1 MKNLNIDNLKPPH
14 ERKDILRDMWRQQ
27 STQDW
32 SSYNATQATE
42 INSFDVLLKDL
53 LENVEQHDQ
62 KTGRPSLD
70 IRDLIFCTVKK
81 VYFRMSCRRSKG
93 LFDNAAEKDL
103 ISHSPNWAAT
113 SRILNKRRTTA
124 ILRRLIVLS
133 ALPLKDL
140 EEHFSVDSSGFRT
153 TNFTEYF
160 NYKHKVSRK
169 HGWIKLHI
177 CSGAKTNIITDVRIT
192 DHRGADI
199 KQFKPLVRATARNF
213 DIKELSADK
222 AYSSRECYETVDKVG
237 GQALIPFKSNA
248 TGKSAGSTLWRKMF
262 YYFKFHQPEFLARYH
277 KRSNVEATFS
287 MMKMKFGD
295 LLRSKNKTAQINELL
310 CKVLAHNLCVLI
322 AESQASGIKM
332 GLTDT
337 VKFIY

>member
-1 MKNLNIDNLKPPH
+1 MEIDVKDNSLH
-14 ERKDILRDMWRQQ
+14 EMWKQQ
-27 STQDW
+27 SNQNW
-32 SSYNATQATE
+32 PIYNRAQTTE
-42 INSFDVLLKDL
+42 IRQFDLLLKSI
-53 LENVEQHDQ
+53 LENVVENPYGF
-62 KTGRPSLD
+62 GRPALS
-70 IRDLIFCTVKK
+70 IRDLLFCTVKK

-93 LFDNAAEKDL
+93 LFDNAADKDL

-113 SRILNKRRTTA
+113 SRLLNKRRTTV

-133 ALPLKDL
+133 ALPLKDI
-140 EEHFSVDSSGFRT
+140 EEHFSIDSSGFRT

-160 NYKHKVSRK
+160 NYKHRVSRK
-169 HGWIKLHI
+169 HDWIKLHI

-199 KQFKPLVRATARNF
+199 RQFKPLVRATARNF

-222 AYSSRECYETVDKVG
+222 AYSSRECYEVVDKVG

-248 TGKSAGSTLWRKMF
+248 TGRSAGSKLWHKMF

-295 LLRSKNKTAQINELL
+295 SLKSRNRTAQINELL
-310 CKVLAHNLCVLI
+310 CKILAHNLCVLL
-322 AESQASGIKM
+322 AESTTSVLNQEFGNNYKE
-332 GLTDT
+332 GTNDG
-337 VKFIY
+337 